1 MIKKCREINR
11 RPISLVTGTISV
23 ETTISKA
30 PIRYRY
36 CRYRRYIAIFSMYR
50 PTSNC
55 SRITRWADNAKYTD
69 VVTQMAV
76 NHCLEGAWRLFRC
89 VDLTFFY
96 CCLHNRNIMWLFLC
110 MNFIF
115 VYVVCKVCVSNRLV
129 RKEVCVMYVIFG
141 RRIPKP
147 IRVRS
152 VARIRRLCE
161 KLDSGFCLGGGYAI
175 GAVCLSVCQSF
186 CLWAG

>member
-11 RPISLVTGTISV
+11 ISLVTGTISV

-76 NHCLEGAWRLFRC
+76 NHCLEGA
-89 VDLTFFY
+89 
-96 CCLHNRNIMWLFLC
+96 
-110 MNFIF
+110 
-115 VYVVCKVCVSNRLV
+115 
-129 RKEVCVMYVIFG
+129 
-141 RRIPKP
+141 
-147 IRVRS
+147 
-152 VARIRRLCE
+152 
-161 KLDSGFCLGGGYAI
+161 
-175 GAVCLSVCQSF
+175 
-186 CLWAG
+186 